1 MEEGRLFWKES
12 KSRNYGHRTH
22 LSHQNLFS
30 LKKIYFLFLNST
42 SIYLIS
48 FLFFVR
54 IYTCEL
60 GLIIWRFFSL
70 VARSLVFKHV
80 GSKGSS
86 TPPYF
91 YFLGQYLTTW
101 WFQSFWKLF
110 LSLSLVVYLC
120 STMNIASVNWPAGPK
135 FEYRRKFYF
144 YEWQEN
150 F

>member
-1 MEEGRLFWKES
+1 MVIELTKVTRTSFHWKNIFPDFEFN
-12 KSRNYGHRTH
+12 KHYM
-22 LSHQNLFS
+22 
-30 LKKIYFLFLNST
+30 
-42 SIYLIS
+42 IS

-54 IYTCEL
+54 LYTGEL
-60 GLIIWRFFSL
+60 GWIFLSLFGL
-70 VARSLVFKHV
+70 VACSLVFKHV
-80 GSKGSS
+80 ESKGSS

-144 YEWQEN
+144 YEWQEI
-150 F
+150 FKSWSFPKLESFFCHF